1 MAPSRH
7 PSLLRHARPGRR
19 AGLAVG
25 VFTLAAAGASA
36 CGNGDPGG
44 TADAAPPSV
53 SPTPPA
59 TSAASEAHAS
69 GLAKSFRTRPD
80 LHPSQIIVTKHAHG
94 VAPGYIFAA
103 PRPVSP
109 ARGGPMMFDDR
120 GRLIW
125 FKQLAAGIQAVDFKV
140 QHYEGNP
147 VLTWG
152 QRPVSTREGAYEV
165 IANRHYRT
173 IGRVKMTG
181 AGVTTDLHDF
191 KLLPNGNA
199 LMLGFRMVHRD
210 LRRWGGS
217 ANGTVEEGVVQVVNV
232 KSGKPVFTWHSL
244 SHIGIGESYRRPDGS
259 GAFDYLHANSVDI
272 TNDGNILMSAR
283 HTSAVYKISRKTG
296 RILWRLNG
304 KRSSF
309 KVSRKAKFAFQ
320 HDAVPLP
327 NGDVTVFDNAAIDHG
342 SRKRSAGMRIHVDT
356 RHHRAT
362 LVRAYRR
369 PGKLGLL
376 STSQGNYQVLP
387 NGDAFVGWGS
397 RPDLSEFSPRGKLLF
412 DAHFPSTSQQSY
424 RAFRFPWSGRP
435 LGSPTIK
442 AGRRA
447 AKTTVAASW
456 NGATDVDRWVVLAGK
471 RPSALKPVGVGP
483 WKGFETILTVRTREP
498 YVAVRALDARGKALR
513 TSNAVR
519 P

>member
-7 PSLLRHARPGRR
+7 PVLLRRVRPGRR
-19 AGLAVG
+19 AGVAVG
-25 VFTLAAAGASA
+25 AFTLAAGTATA
-36 CGNGDPGG
+36 CGGGDAGS

-59 TSAASEAHAS
+59 AASAGAEAHAA
-69 GLAKSFRTRPD
+69 GLSKSFRSRPE
-80 LHPSQIIVTKHAHG
+80 LHPSQVLVTKHAAG
-94 VAPGYIFAA
+94 VGEGYIFAA
-103 PRPVSP
+103 PRPVSGV
-109 ARGGPMMFDDR
+109 RGGPMIFDDR
-120 GRLIW
+120 GRLVW
-125 FKQLAAGIQAVDFKV
+125 FKQLAQGIQAVDFKV
-140 QHYEGNP
+140 QHYQGRP

-152 QRPVSTREGAYEV
+152 QRPVSGRSGAYEV
-165 IANRHYRT
+165 IANRRYRT
-173 IGRVKMTG
+173 IGTVRATG
-181 AGVTTDLHDF
+181 GVTTDLHDF

-309 KVSRKAKFAFQ
+309 KISRKAKFAFQ
-320 HDAVPLP
+320 HDAVALP

-356 RHHRAT
+356 RRHRAT

-376 STSQGNYQVLP
+376 STSQGNYQV
-387 NGDAFVGWGS
+387 
-397 RPDLSEFSPRGKLLF
+397 
-412 DAHFPSTSQQSY
+412 
-424 RAFRFPWSGRP
+424 
-435 LGSPTIK
+435 
-442 AGRRA
+442 
-447 AKTTVAASW
+447 
-456 NGATDVDRWVVLAGK
+456 
-471 RPSALKPVGVGP
+471 
-483 WKGFETILTVRTREP
+483 
-498 YVAVRALDARGKALR
+498 
-513 TSNAVR
+513 
-519 P
+519 